1 MTKIQ
6 IVPVIDIKDGRA
18 VEAKAGKR
26 DQYRGLRSNI
36 CNSSN
41 PLDVANAY
49 ERLGFK
55 EVYVADLDG
64 ILNSKPN
71 LDLIRDIS
79 IRTGLSIM
87 ADIGIWSPDDVI
99 TLERVKPIIATE
111 TFSSLNM
118 LEFPSDFIL
127 SLDTR
132 NGELLC
138 GMHLDLKDFMR
149 IIRDSKKINEIILL
163 DLARVGMLKGPN
175 LRLCEYALR
184 ELPGKNIIYGGGIRD
199 GRDLEDLSRVGIKKV
214 LVGSAVHSGSI
225 FSNF

>member
-6 IVPVIDIKDGRA
+6 IVPVIDIKDGMA
-18 VEAKAGKR
+18 IEAKAGKR
-26 DQYRGLRSNI
+26 DQYSGLRSNI

-71 LDLIRDIS
+71 IDLIRDIS
-79 IRTGLSIM
+79 LRTRLSVM
-87 ADIGIWSPDDVI
+87 ADIGIWSLDDVR
-99 TLERVKPIIATE
+99 TLGRVKPIIATE

-118 LEFPSDFIL
+118 LEFPTDFIL
-127 SLDTR
+127 GLDTR

-138 GMHLDLKDFMR
+138 GMHLDLRDFIR

-175 LRLCEYALR
+175 LGLCEYVLR
-184 ELPGKNIIYGGGIRD
+184 ELPNKNIFYGGGIRD
-199 GRDLEDLSRVGIKKV
+199 IRDIEDLSGVGIKKA
-214 LVGSAVHSGSI
+214 LVGSAIHSGSI